1 MEDNSDVDS
10 DGSDIDIGN
19 FDENDNANDDFEL
32 REVNR
37 NADEWLE
44 AMFDSDSDNDMEI
57 EGFQEDWTQNNFVS
71 RLPSRFKLIGGAT
84 VQHPEEAEAHHYYE
98 LLWCDDLWKKLV
110 DETNRYAEQECRK
123 NPPQPKAPKWTLID
137 VPTMKA
143 FKGLCFAM
151 GILRLP
157 SRHNY

>member
-44 AMFDSDSDNDMEI
+44 AMFDSDSDNDMEF
-57 EGFQEDWTQNNFVS
+57 EGFQEDWPQNNFAS
-71 RLPSRFKLIGGAT
+71 RLPSRFKLIGIQWFNTQRKQRPIIIMNCSGVT
-84 VQHPEEAEAHHYYE
+84 NYGKNWWMKQTGTPNKSAERTPLNRRLQNGH
-98 LLWCDDLWKKLV
+98 LLMY
-110 DETNRYAEQECRK
+110 RQ
-123 NPPQPKAPKWTLID
+123 
-137 VPTMKA
+137 
-143 FKGLCFAM
+143 
-151 GILRLP
+151 
-157 SRHNY
+157 

>member
-44 AMFDSDSDNDMEI
+44 
-57 EGFQEDWTQNNFVS
+57 Q
-71 RLPSRFKLIGGAT
+71 
-84 VQHPEEAEAHHYYE
+84 
-98 LLWCDDLWKKLV
+98 C
-110 DETNRYAEQECRK
+110 
-123 NPPQPKAPKWTLID
+123 
-137 VPTMKA
+137 
-143 FKGLCFAM
+143 
-151 GILRLP
+151 
-157 SRHNY
+157 

>member
-1 MEDNSDVDS
+1 LEPSVEG
-10 DGSDIDIGN
+10 GSFCALVRHTCWFDIDIGN
-19 FDENDNANDDFEL
+19 FDENYDANDDFEL

-84 VQHPEEAEAHHYYE
+84 VQHPEEAEAH
-98 LLWCDDLWKKLV
+98 
-110 DETNRYAEQECRK
+110 N
-123 NPPQPKAPKWTLID
+123 
-137 VPTMKA
+137 
-143 FKGLCFAM
+143 
-151 GILRLP
+151 
-157 SRHNY
+157 

>member
-1 MEDNSDVDS
+1 
-10 DGSDIDIGN
+10 
-19 FDENDNANDDFEL
+19 
-32 REVNR
+32 
-37 NADEWLE
+37 
-44 AMFDSDSDNDMEI
+44 
-57 EGFQEDWTQNNFVS
+57 
-71 RLPSRFKLIGGAT
+71 LIGGAT

-143 FKGLCFAM
+143 FIGLCFAM
-151 GILRLP
+151 GILSHQWL
-157 SRHNY
+157 H

>member
-44 AMFDSDSDNDMEI
+44 AMFDSDSDNDMEF
-57 EGFQEDWTQNNFVS
+57 EGFQEDWTQNNFAS
-71 RLPSRFKLIGGAT
+71 RLPSRFKLIGGCNNST
-84 VQHPEEAEAHHYYE
+84 PRGSRGPS
-98 LLWCDDLWKKLV
+98 LL
-110 DETNRYAEQECRK
+110 
-123 NPPQPKAPKWTLID
+123 
-137 VPTMKA
+137 
-143 FKGLCFAM
+143 
-151 GILRLP
+151 
-157 SRHNY
+157 